1 MKDLA
6 WEQQKEM
13 QNLYQVSVLY
23 PKMPEFL
30 DALET
35 GIESDLKRCGG
46 KQYTSGAVTLMT
58 LHGSKGL
65 EFPAVMIYGARRGFI
80 PFTGGKSPASE
91 EEERRLFYVGL
102 TRAKEALILLSSQEP
117 SAFLKDILPDLAVRE
132 KAYARKSKEA
142 GGQMNLFEIL

>member
-1 MKDLA
+1 
-6 WEQQKEM
+6 
-13 QNLYQVSVLY
+13 
-23 PKMPEFL
+23 
-30 DALET
+30 
-35 GIESDLKRCGG
+35 
-46 KQYTSGAVTLMT
+46 MT

-132 KAYARKSKEA
+132 KAYATKSKEA